1 MNELSIKQ
9 YSEEVAA
16 TLAAACVEQMT
27 GKITIVFNLK
37 NGGIGSAT
45 ATTER
50 AFTPAR

>member
-9 YSEEVAA
+9 YAEEVAA
-16 TLAAACVEQMT
+16 TLAQHCGEKMT
-27 GKITIVFNLK
+27 GKVTIVFNLK
-37 NGGIGSAT
+37 DGGIGSAT